1 MGAKF
6 GSACARGGHEAR
18 GTPTRRRARQM
29 RRNALPTEA
38 WGRGGVLL
46 VHRRD
51 RRTHP
56 RVMSEGAFGNMN
68 PDPLTHPLTMTLDTP
83 RRMGQATESSEQEDR
98 GMHLPARARSALGE
112 RMPRGVW
119 CEHLAGIFLV
129 EAAIRQLPCARMS
142 GAVGAT
148 CRQPQ
153 SQVHQRKNCRAGR
166 GGTKCHLPNAR
177 GLRMRARIFGSF
189 GGPIAHASSSPGG
202 QFANSCGMAAHALP
216 LTLSLSLHPSLSL
229 CV

>member
-1 MGAKF
+1 
-6 GSACARGGHEAR
+6 
-18 GTPTRRRARQM
+18 
-29 RRNALPTEA
+29 
-38 WGRGGVLL
+38 
-46 VHRRD
+46 
-51 RRTHP
+51 
-56 RVMSEGAFGNMN
+56 
-68 PDPLTHPLTMTLDTP
+68 
-83 RRMGQATESSEQEDR
+83 MGQATESSEQEDR

-229 CV
+229 CVCVSVCLSLRCLSRVCFPALLAGL